1 MEKNKL
7 VVCTYLDRH
16 VYSCIQKVAEALG
29 VSVCEYIRRL
39 ILNDLEKRSAFLESL
54 AEFKKPAG

>member
-1 MEKNKL
+1 L